1 MDWLYSLFV
10 GGGIAHTVFTLALVI
25 TAGILLG
32 KVKVCGISL
41 GITWIL
47 FVGIIAAHFGMGIPA
62 EVRHFIQEFG
72 LILFVFSIGMQVG
85 PGFFASFKHGGLTL
99 VCLASTIVLLGVGV
113 AYVIHLVSGTPIPT
127 MVGILSGAVTNTPGL
142 GAAQQAYA
150 DASGVEDPSIALGYA
165 VAYPLGVIGII
176 FSMIFIRYALRVKFG
191 KEDEAL
197 AAISA
202 EHKMAE
208 IVSIECTNK
217 MLSGHDISYV
227 NELINRKFVIS
238 RIAHPD
244 GTIVLADSNSIISL
258 GDKVLVVCA
267 SEDCEAVTAFIG
279 NRIEMG
285 EKEWDT
291 PDSKLVSRR
300 ILITKPEI
308 NGKTFADLRLRTRY
322 GINITRVNRAGV
334 DLIPYQGMQ
343 LQIGDRVM
351 VVGPE
356 NAIEKVAA
364 VLGNSLKKLREPNLV
379 TIFVGIAL
387 GVLLGSIPL
396 LNVPQPVK
404 LGLAGGPLIV
414 ALLLGRFGPRFHL
427 VTYTTMSANLMLRE
441 VGIALFLA
449 AVDLVGSERLVGG
462 VHHADL
468 HPVRTRRGGR
478 IGKPA
483 AVLREGHV
491 GQGHRPVVGELIG
504 VEEHLAG
511 LARLLRAVDHRL
523 VLQTVVISVVPP
535 VAVLARGALLGVVP
549 HFGQPLA
556 DGPAERNLRE
566 VVLRHGV
573 LGGDPRGRGLRV
585 VVLEP
590 AVGIGNLRAEIVVH
604 HVAAH
609 GLGVRLMFYLFHI
622 AAACRRRCA
631 EQKGGLDE

>member
-1 MDWLYSLFV
+1 LFPGKRITFAKIFLGGSVTLGCGDVRSGRNARYVSRHFIKINGMDWLYSLFV

-176 FSMIFIRYALRVKFG
+176 FSMIFIRYALRVKFE

-343 LQIGDRVM
+343 FQIGDRVM

-449 AVDLVGSERLVGG
+449 AVGLGAGDGFIDAIVGGGYRWIGYGALITVIPLLLVGIFARARLKMNYYTLMGLMAGSMTDPPALAYANGTAGNDMPALSYSTVY
-462 VHHADL
+462 
-468 HPVRTRRGGR
+468 PVVMFLRVLTFRYSFCSRCRTLRRG
-478 IGKPA
+478 P
-483 AVLREGHV
+483 
-491 GQGHRPVVGELIG
+491 
-504 VEEHLAG
+504 
-511 LARLLRAVDHRL
+511 
-523 VLQTVVISVVPP
+523 
-535 VAVLARGALLGVVP
+535 
-549 HFGQPLA
+549 
-556 DGPAERNLRE
+556 
-566 VVLRHGV
+566 
-573 LGGDPRGRGLRV
+573 GRGLCNNTNSRSTTAGV
-585 VVLEP
+585 V
-590 AVGIGNLRAEIVVH
+590 ANIAE
-604 HVAAH
+604 
-609 GLGVRLMFYLFHI
+609 GL
-622 AAACRRRCA
+622 
-631 EQKGGLDE
+631 